1 MAEDG
6 ALPDHL
12 RCSRT
17 DGRQWRCKRRV
28 MDDMKLCDI
37 HYLQGRHRQFKEK
50 VPESLKL
57 QRKPSKKSLNK
68 EPELEIRAQK
78 VATKKN
84 LLSKPMKRK
93 KSARVSTEALD
104 DALRKMKLKKGNLQL
119 ELIRMVLKRDLEKK
133 KKETKKKTSDSAS
146 AAKKKKKKTKN
157 DEMDME
163 EEENSEGELTR
174 ELPNGVMA
182 ISPAQSPSPRNFG
195 NVGANCHVKVGV
207 DTGVVRRRRFRSK
220 NIEPL
225 PIGTMQVLTV
235 VLCVLM
241 LC

>member
-1 MAEDG
+1 
-6 ALPDHL
+6 
-12 RCSRT
+12 
-17 DGRQWRCKRRV
+17 
-28 MDDMKLCDI
+28 MDDMKLCEI

-57 QRKPSKKSLNK
+57 QRKPSKKALNK
-68 EPELEIRAQK
+68 EAELEIRAQK
-78 VATKKN
+78 VGTKKN

-93 KSARVSTEALD
+93 KSARFSTEAVD

-119 ELIRMVLKRDLEKK
+119 ELIRMVLQRGLEKK

-146 AAKKKKKKTKN
+146 AAKKKKKKTGN

-163 EEENSEGELTR
+163 EEENSEEEELTR
-174 ELPNGVMA
+174 QLPNGVMA

-195 NVGANCHVKVGV
+195 NVGTNCHVKVGV
-207 DTGVVRRRRFRSK
+207 DAGMVRRRCFRSK

-225 PIGTMQVLTV
+225 PIGTMQVLTA

-241 LC
+241 LY